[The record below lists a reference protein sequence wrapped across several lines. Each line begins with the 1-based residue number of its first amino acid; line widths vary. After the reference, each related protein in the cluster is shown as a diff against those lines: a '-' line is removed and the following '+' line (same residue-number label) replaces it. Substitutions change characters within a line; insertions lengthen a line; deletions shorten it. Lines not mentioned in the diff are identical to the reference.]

1 MKYTQ
6 HWTGYRI
13 HEGIR
18 DKGFPASVPGSIQ
31 YDYAQAYRFPDVM
44 YSDNYRKFED
54 LEDDFWEYRTRLTY
68 RRGNGETVWFVS
80 DGIDYQYDILLN
92 GIKLYSH
99 EGLYTPVELNLTDY
113 LRGGGDELC
122 VRIYPH
128 PKRAGAAPDRNQAD
142 HSCKP
147 PVCYGWD
154 WNPRL
159 LVSGMW
165 QDAWIETRN
174 NTCLGN
180 CEVRYT
186 LREDL
191 SAADVAVTVG
201 SNTDCTV
208 SLMDEEE
215 NVVYSGT
222 ARTFTVD
229 HPHLW
234 WCNGQG
240 TPYLYTWKIE
250 SAGDCRTGKVG
261 FRRVRLVRNIGADDP
276 KTFPKTRYDAP
287 ITLEL
292 NGRRIFMQGSNWVN
306 PELFWGRTTAER
318 YEELIR
324 YARDA
329 HMNIFRMWGGSGPC
343 KASFYDLC
351 DRYGI
356 LCWQEFMLACNCYP
370 DEEHYLSVLETEASS
385 IIRALR
391 SHACLAFWG
400 GGNELFN
407 GWSGM
412 TDQSLP
418 LRLLNKLCYELDREH
433 PFLPTSPLMG
443 MGHGCYLFRRED
455 MGGDVFQSFNNS
467 RFTAY
472 TEFGIPSL
480 ASLQILKQIIPEKEL
495 FPLVATN
502 SWIAHHAMKA
512 WDPEAWACPGIL
524 RDYFGN
530 PHDLAD
536 MVEQSQWLQ
545 SIGYQVSFE
554 EMRRQW
560 PHCSAAINW
569 CYDEPW
575 MTAANNS
582 LLSYP
587 AIPKPGYYAVQNALR
602 PVLFSARI
610 PKFDWKGGETFRAGI
625 WLLNS
630 TQETVQGDVRVV
642 LKIGNEKLLLLE
654 WNGATASASAN
665 TEGAQVCCTLPEKDT
680 GEMNLCLESS
690 DGRSSEYRL
699 LYHPSQAK
707 EATVLLNM

>member
-6 HWTGYRI
+6 IWTGYRI

-18 DKGFPASVPGSIQ
+18 EPGFPASVPGTIQ
-31 YDYAQAYRFPDVM
+31 YDYAKANNYPDVM
-44 YSDNYRKFED
+44 YSDNYKKFEE
-54 LEDDFWEYRTRLTY
+54 LENDFWEYRAHLTY
-68 RRGNGETVWFVS
+68 LRNKGESIWFVS

-92 GIKLYSH
+92 EVKLYSH
-99 EGLYTPVELNLTDY
+99 EGLYTPVELELTPL
-113 LRGGGDELC
+113 LRGDDELC

-128 PKRAGAAPDRNQAD
+128 PKREGAAPGRQQAD

-165 QDAWIETRN
+165 QEAWIESRSSAY
-174 NTCLGN
+174 LGR

-186 LREDL
+186 LKEDF
-191 SAADVAVTVG
+191 SAAEVTVLIEK
-201 SNTDCTV
+201 NTDCTITLTDADGNLIYRGKER
-208 SLMDEEE
+208 S
-215 NVVYSGT
+215 
-222 ARTFTVD
+222 FTVD
-229 HPHLW
+229 HPRLW

-240 TPYLYTWKIE
+240 EPYLYSWSIE
-250 SAGDCRTGKVG
+250 SADDVRSGNVG
-261 FRRVRLVRNIGADDP
+261 FRRIRLLRNIGAVDP

-287 ITLEL
+287 FTLEL
-292 NGRRIFMQGSNWVN
+292 NSRRIFMQGSNWVN
-306 PELFWGRTTAER
+306 PELFWGRATKDR

-343 KASFYDLC
+343 KGSFYDLC
-351 DRYGI
+351 DQYGI

-370 DEEHYLSVLETEASS
+370 DEEHYLNVLETEASS
-385 IIRALR
+385 IIRSLR

-418 LRLLNKLCYELDREH
+418 LRLLNKLCYESDREH
-433 PFLPTSPLMG
+433 PFLPTSPLTG
-443 MGHGCYLFRRED
+443 MAHGCYLFRRED
-455 MGGDVFQSFNNS
+455 MGGDVFQSFENS
-467 RFTAY
+467 YFTAY
-472 TEFGIPSL
+472 TEFGIPSI
-480 ASLQILKQIIPEKEL
+480 ASMDILKQIIPENEL
-495 FPLVATN
+495 FPMESTD
-502 SWIAHHAMKA
+502 SWIAHHALKA
-512 WDPEAWACPGIL
+512 WDSESWACTGIL
-524 RDYFGN
+524 KKYFGD
-530 PHDLAD
+530 PHSTGE
-536 MVEQSQWLQ
+536 MIEHSQWLQ
-545 SIGYQVSFE
+545 SVGYQVSFE

-587 AIPKPGYYAVQNALR
+587 AIPKPGYYAVQSALR

-610 PKFDWKGGETFRAGI
+610 PKFDWKGGEIFRAGI
-625 WLLNS
+625 WLLNN
-630 TQETVQGDVRVV
+630 TNETVSGDVRVS
-642 LKIGNEKLLLLE
+642 LKLGDEKLLLLE
-654 WNGATASASAN
+654 WNNANAASASN
-665 TEGAQVCCTLPEKDT
+665 TEGAQVCCTLPEINVK
-680 GEMNLCLESS
+680 EMRLCLEAS
-690 DGRSSEYRL
+690 DGRASEYRL
-699 LYHPSQAK
+699 LYSPSK
-707 EATVLLNM
+707 TEIKGVTLNM